1 MVFITAPDAQSLKRR
16 LEGRGTEDQKVIAKR
31 LKRAYEETEDM
42 IFYDYLVVNDDL
54 DTCVEDVNAVILAEG
69 FKTSNNEEYITK
81 TKSELFDI
89 RKEIVS

>member
-1 MVFITAPDAQSLKRR
+1 MRVLIIIP
-16 LEGRGTEDQKVIAKR
+16 
-31 LKRAYEETEDM
+31 AYNEAENIERVVKTVKKTYPE
-42 IFYDYLVVNDDL
+42 YDYLVVNDDL